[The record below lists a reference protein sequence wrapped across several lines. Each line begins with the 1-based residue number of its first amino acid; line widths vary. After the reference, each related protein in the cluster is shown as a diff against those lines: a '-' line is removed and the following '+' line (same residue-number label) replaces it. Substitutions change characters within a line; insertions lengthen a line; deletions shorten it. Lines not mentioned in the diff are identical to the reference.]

1 MSLLDI
7 SIPIITFFLG
17 SIFTLLLK
25 TRESK
30 REIINRNLNEIY
42 DHANEWYNQIYAI
55 LVDLKFGNNPN
66 LIEEKNYAYNYN
78 RLVLL
83 F

>member
-30 REIINRNLNEIY
+30 REIMHIIII
-42 DHANEWYNQIYAI
+42 D
-55 LVDLKFGNNPN
+55 
-66 LIEEKNYAYNYN
+66 
-78 RLVLL
+78 
-83 F
+83 

>member
-1 MSLLDI
+1 M
-7 SIPIITFFLG
+7 
-17 SIFTLLLK
+17 
-25 TRESK
+25 
-30 REIINRNLNEIY
+30 NEIY
-42 DHANEWYNQIYAI
+42 DHVNEWYNQIHAI